1 MRLLTNR
8 KSMAFQLENIVVK
21 NAVHLMKNF
30 YFQLMRK
37 EIDYDSNKVNKF
49 SLIKKNYIKKTI
61 VDLINS
67 FLTSNKQRKKDNIS
81 DAKFEIGN
89 ISFLIESINKSIIHR
104 IIKPYKNFISSSDE
118 VYSAR
123 CYLSDNDY
131 MHFLQKVNLQ
141 LSINPQ
147 EISLI
152 NLGDGKLLIALPDI
166 FVFFNLHEKTLDI
179 LCRKIN
185 EIAFDSLLRIVL
197 SMISIEEDGFLIH
210 SAAIKA
216 NGSGY
221 VFFGPSQSGKSTI
234 ARFAEKYFEVLSD
247 ELNII
252 RRIDGEFRVFGT
264 PFIGTN
270 SAEGINDNHCLKGLF
285 LPCKDTS
292 TYLKR
297 MDKAEVLRKLLTNA
311 LFFGCQNQL
320 AEKLFNLCNNLVDSI
335 PCFELHFTLTNSFL
349 RLFND
354 IS

>member
-1 MRLLTNR
+1 
-8 KSMAFQLENIVVK
+8 MAFQLENFVVK
-21 NAVHLMKNF
+21 NALHLMKNF

-37 EIDYDSNKVNKF
+37 QIHYHSNKVNKF
-49 SLIKKNYIKKTI
+49 SLIKKNCMKKTI
-61 VDLINS
+61 EELINS
-67 FLTSNKQRKKDNIS
+67 FLTSNKQRKKDTIS

-89 ISFLIESINKSIIHR
+89 ISFFIESINKSIIRR
-104 IIKPYKNFISSSDE
+104 IIKRYKNFLSSSDE

-131 MHFLQKVNLQ
+131 VHFLQKVNLQ
-141 LSINPQ
+141 LPINPQ
-147 EISLI
+147 EINLI

-166 FVFFNLHEKTLDI
+166 FAFFNLHEKTLDI
-179 LCRKIN
+179 LFRKIN
-185 EIAFDSLLRIVL
+185 EIAFDSLLRIVF
-197 SMISIEEDGFLIH
+197 SMISIEEEGFLLH

-234 ARFAEKYFEVLSD
+234 ARLANSTHEVLSD

-270 SAEGINDNHCLKGLF
+270 SAEGINNNSCLKGLF
-285 LPCKDTS
+285 FPYKDTT

-297 MDKAEVLRKLLTNA
+297 MDKSNVLCQLLTNT
-311 LFFGCQNQL
+311 LFFGCQDHL
-320 AEKLFNLCNNLVDSI
+320 AEQLFSWCTILVDNI
-335 PCFELHFTLTNSFL
+335 PCFELHFTLDNSFL
-349 RLFND
+349 RLIND
-354 IS
+354 FD